1 MTYRFTARVATTEID
16 PDGYFIEAALAE
28 GEDGSGFIMMFM
40 AGEEEPD
47 DQEAALGMDTHCL
60 VTAGQG
66 TAYGCVREAVLDGNV
81 LRISLDPE
89 ALESLR
95 LDEGRSRPSWRRRPR
110 TWLGSAR
117 SLPRCSPTGGRTPC
131 PRGWQSD
138 ERGGASPN
146 RSSPTLLEPITRIAQ
161 K

>member
-16 PDGYFIEAALAE
+16 PDGYFTEAALAE
-28 GEDGSGFIMMFM
+28 GEDGSGFILMFM

-47 DQEAALGMDTHCL
+47 AQEATLGMDTHCL

-89 ALESLR
+89 ALESLG
-95 LDEGRSRPSWRRRPR
+95 LDEGEIE
-110 TWLGSAR
+110 AVIEA
-117 SLPRCSPTGGRTPC
+117 PTEDVIRFREVLAQVLTYGRA
-131 PRGWQSD
+131 D
-138 ERGGASPN
+138 AV
-146 RSSPTLLEPITRIAQ
+146 PTRLAV
-161 K
+161 